1 MASNDLQFGI
11 VAFGSIFSIVD
22 PFAAVPVYL
31 ALTGRDGDAG
41 RKRSAMRA
49 SLTVMAVLSLFSTV
63 GPAVFH
69 FFGITI
75 PAFRIAGG
83 ILLFGVAIE
92 MLQAKKSHT
101 KTTPSEEE
109 DASHKD
115 DVGII
120 PVGIP
125 LLSGPGAIA
134 TVMMLGGS
142 TKGAGERAALYAA
155 IALVAAISWF
165 VLRFASGVGRALGT
179 TGMNLIGR
187 IMGLILA
194 AVAVQFVIDGLHDAF
209 PKMFAGLP
217 VQIARFMT

>member
-1 MASNDLQFGI
+1 
-11 VAFGSIFSIVD
+11 
-22 PFAAVPVYL
+22 VYL
-31 ALTGRDGDAG
+31 ALTSREGEAG
-41 RKRSAMRA
+41 RKSSALRA

-63 GPAVFH
+63 GPALFH

-83 ILLFGVAIE
+83 ILLFGVAVE

-134 TVMMLGGS
+134 TVMMLGGT
-142 TKGAGERAALYAA
+142 TKGVGDRVALYVA
-155 IALVAAISWF
+155 IGLVAAIAWF
-165 VLRFASGVGRALGT
+165 VLRFASAVGRVLGT

-194 AVAVQFVIDGLHDAF
+194 AVAVQFVIDGVHDAF
-209 PKMFAGLP
+209 PKVFAGVPPSL
-217 VQIARFMT
+217 ARFMT